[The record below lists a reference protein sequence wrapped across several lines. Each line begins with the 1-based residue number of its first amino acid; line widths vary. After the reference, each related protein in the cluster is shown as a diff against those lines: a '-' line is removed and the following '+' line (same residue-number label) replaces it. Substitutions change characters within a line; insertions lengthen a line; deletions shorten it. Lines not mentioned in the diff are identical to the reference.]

1 MFDLAR
7 KRRAA
12 MKSRITALATAMAV
26 GCAVTA
32 SYADDPA
39 REDAMLSHA
48 KVSMN
53 QAITVAEEQ
62 GSGQAI
68 DANYIPKSGTMGTY
82 DVKVLSMDGKKLLD
96 FNINPEN
103 GRVLK
108 ATRASVE
115 KVFTRIKPA
124 DLQAAQTPLKGAIKT
139 AEAQTGGKAVM
150 ADTDRHVDTV
160 RYTVKVAMADGT
172 TKTIKVNGADGKL
185 ASSN

>member
-1 MFDLAR
+1 
-7 KRRAA
+7 
-12 MKSRITALATAMAV
+12 MKSKTTALLTAITV

-32 SYADDPA
+32 SYAANPA
-39 REDAMLSHA
+39 REDAMLSQA

-68 DANYIPKSGTMGTY
+68 DADYIANSGAVGMY

-96 FNINPEN
+96 FNINPQD

-108 ATRASVE
+108 ATRQHVA

-124 DLQAAQTPLKGAIKT
+124 DLQNAQTPLKGAIKA

-150 ADTDRHVDTV
+150 ADTDRHGDTV
-160 RYTVKVAMADGT
+160 RYTVKVVMTGGAT
-172 TKTIKVNGADGKL
+172 QTIKVNGADGKV
-185 ASSN
+185 ASTL

>member
-1 MFDLAR
+1 
-7 KRRAA
+7 
-12 MKSRITALATAMAV
+12 MKSKATALLTAITV

-32 SYADDPA
+32 SYAADPA
-39 REDAMLSHA
+39 REDAMLSQA

-68 DANYIPKSGTMGTY
+68 DAGYIPNSGAMGIY

-96 FNINPEN
+96 FNINPDS

-108 ATRASVE
+108 ATRERVG

-124 DLQAAQTPLKGAIKT
+124 DLENAQTPLKGAIKT
-139 AEAQTGGKAVM
+139 AEARTGGKAVM
-150 ADTDRHVDTV
+150 ADTDRHGDTV
-160 RYTVKVAMADGT
+160 RYTVKVVMADGT
-172 TKTIKVNGADGKL
+172 TQTIKVNGADGKV
-185 ASSN
+185 ASAK

>member
-1 MFDLAR
+1 
-7 KRRAA
+7 
-12 MKSRITALATAMAV
+12 MKSKATALLTV
-26 GCAVTA
+26 ITLGCAVTA
-32 SYADDPA
+32 SYAADPA

-68 DANYIPKSGTMGTY
+68 DAEYIPKSGTMGVY

-108 ATRASVE
+108 ATRERVA

-124 DLQAAQTPLKGAIKT
+124 DLENAQTPLKGAIKR

-150 ADTDRHVDTV
+150 ADTDRHGDTV
-160 RYTVKVAMADGT
+160 RYTVKVIMPDGT
-172 TKTIKVNGADGKL
+172 METIKVNGADGKV
-185 ASSN
+185 ASAK

>member
-1 MFDLAR
+1 
-7 KRRAA
+7 
-12 MKSRITALATAMAV
+12 MKTKATALLTAITV

-32 SYADDPA
+32 SYAADPA

-48 KVSMN
+48 KVSLN
-53 QAITVAEEQ
+53 EAITVAEEQ
-62 GSGQAI
+62 GGGQAI
-68 DANYIPKSGTMGTY
+68 DAGYIPKTGAMGMY

-96 FNINPEN
+96 FNINPDN

-108 ATRASVE
+108 ATREHVQ

-124 DLQAAQTPLKGAIKT
+124 DLQNAQTPLKGAIKA

-150 ADTDRHVDTV
+150 ADTDRKGDSV

-172 TKTIKVNGADGKL
+172 NQTIKINGADGKV
-185 ASSN
+185 ASAN

>member
-1 MFDLAR
+1 
-7 KRRAA
+7 
-12 MKSRITALATAMAV
+12 MKSKATALLTAITV

-32 SYADDPA
+32 SYAADPA

-68 DANYIPKSGTMGTY
+68 DAEYIPNSGTMGVY

-96 FNINPEN
+96 LKINPEN

-108 ATRASVE
+108 ATRERFE

-124 DLQAAQTPLKGAIKT
+124 DLQNAQTPLKGAIKT
-139 AEAQTGGKAVM
+139 AEAQTGGKVVM
-150 ADTDRHVDTV
+150 ADTDRHGDTV
-160 RYTVKVAMADGT
+160 RYTVKVVMADGT
-172 TKTIKVNGADGKL
+172 TETIKVNGADGKV
-185 ASSN
+185 ASAK

>member
-1 MFDLAR
+1 
-7 KRRAA
+7 
-12 MKSRITALATAMAV
+12 MKTKATALLTAITV

-32 SYADDPA
+32 SYAADPA

-48 KVSMN
+48 KVSLN
-53 QAITVAEEQ
+53 EAITVAEEQ
-62 GSGQAI
+62 GGGQAI
-68 DANYIPKSGTMGTY
+68 DADYIPKTGAMGMY

-96 FNINPEN
+96 FNINPDN

-108 ATRASVE
+108 ATREHVK

-124 DLQAAQTPLKGAIKT
+124 DLQNAQTPLKGAIKA

-150 ADTDRHVDTV
+150 ADTDRKGDSV

-172 TKTIKVNGADGKL
+172 NQTIKINGADGKV
-185 ASSN
+185 ASAN

>member
-1 MFDLAR
+1 
-7 KRRAA
+7 
-12 MKSRITALATAMAV
+12 MKPMTTALWTAITV

-32 SYADDPA
+32 SYAAEAA
-39 REDAMLSHA
+39 REDATLNHA
-48 KVSMN
+48 RVSMN

-68 DANYIPKSGTMGTY
+68 DADYIPKSGAMGIY

-96 FNINPEN
+96 FNINPDN

-108 ATRASVE
+108 ATREHVA

-124 DLQAAQTPLKGAIKT
+124 DLQNAQTPLKGAIKA

-150 ADTDRHVDTV
+150 ADTDRHGDTV
-160 RYTVKVAMADGT
+160 RYTVKVAMADGST
-172 TKTIKVNGADGKL
+172 QTIKVNGADGKV
-185 ASSN
+185 ASAN

>member
-1 MFDLAR
+1 MRFKATVVLTTITLAC
-7 KRRAA
+7 A
-12 MKSRITALATAMAV
+12 ATAGHA
-26 GCAVTA
+26 AA
-32 SYADDPA
+32 PA
-39 REDAMLSHA
+39 REAALLSQV

-53 QAITVAEEQ
+53 RAITVAEEQ

-68 DANYIPKSGTMGTY
+68 DASYISNSGTMGMY

-108 ATRASVE
+108 ATREHVA
-115 KVFTRIKPA
+115 KVFTRIKLA
-124 DLQAAQTPLKGAIKT
+124 DLQSAPTPLKGAIKT

-150 ADTDRHVDTV
+150 ADTDRHGDTV

-172 TKTIKVNGADGKL
+172 TETIKVDGANGKV
-185 ASSN
+185 ASAR

>member
-1 MFDLAR
+1 MKPKVNALLA
-7 KRRAA
+7 A
-12 MKSRITALATAMAV
+12 ITV

-32 SYADDPA
+32 GYGAEPA
-39 REDAMLSHA
+39 RENAMLSHA

-53 QAITVAEEQ
+53 QAITVSEEQ

-68 DANYIPKSGTMGTY
+68 DAEYVPKSGTLGMY

-96 FNINPEN
+96 FNINAEN

-108 ATRASVE
+108 ATREHVE

-124 DLQAAQTPLKGAIKT
+124 DLQSAQTPLKGAIKT

-150 ADTDRHVDTV
+150 AAVDRHGDTV

-172 TKTIKVNGADGKL
+172 TESIKVNGSDGKV
-185 ASSN
+185 ASAK

>member
-1 MFDLAR
+1 
-7 KRRAA
+7 
-12 MKSRITALATAMAV
+12 MKTKTTALLTAITV

-32 SYADDPA
+32 SYAADPA

-48 KVSMN
+48 RVSMN

-62 GSGQAI
+62 GSGEAI
-68 DANYIPKSGTMGTY
+68 DANYIPKSGTTGMY

-96 FNINPEN
+96 FNINPED

-108 ATRASVE
+108 ATREHVG
-115 KVFTRIKPA
+115 KMFTRIKPA
-124 DLQAAQTPLKGAIKT
+124 DLQNAQTPLKGAIKA

-150 ADTDRHVDTV
+150 ADTDRHGDTV

-172 TKTIKVNGADGKL
+172 TQTIDVNGADGKV
-185 ASSN
+185 ASAK

>member
-1 MFDLAR
+1 
-7 KRRAA
+7 
-12 MKSRITALATAMAV
+12 MKTKITALATAVAM

-48 KVSMN
+48 KVSLN

-62 GSGQAI
+62 GAGQAI
-68 DANYIPKSGTMGTY
+68 DADYISKSGTPGIY
-82 DVKVLSMDGKKLLD
+82 DVKVLSMDGTKLLD
-96 FNINPEN
+96 FNVNPQD

-108 ATRASVE
+108 ATREHVG
-115 KVFTRIKPA
+115 KLFTRIKPA

-150 ADTDRHVDTV
+150 ADTDRHGDTV

-172 TKTIKVNGADGKL
+172 TRTIKVDGADGKL
-185 ASSN
+185 ASAK